1 MSKRAAAEGADSRRA
16 RSEGGGGG
24 PSRAPHFDHAVYTL
38 VRRIP
43 AGRTATYGQVA
54 AMLGRPR
61 AARAV
66 GGAMRRCPP
75 GVPWHRVLNAAGRIS
90 RRARAAGML
99 TQRLLLEREGVTLRR
114 GRVDFARYGW
124 DAAAGACR
132 GGRRRRAVSRAGRVR
147 LRIDDERAWSA
158 QKA

>member
-1 MSKRAAAEGADSRRA
+1 MSAS
-16 RSEGGGGG
+16 
-24 PSRAPHFDHAVYTL
+24 FDRDVYAV

-43 AGRTATYGQVA
+43 PGRTATYGQVA

-75 GVPWHRVLNAAGRIS
+75 GVPWHRVLNAQGRIS

-114 GRVDFARYGW
+114 GRVDMARHAW
-124 DAAAGACR
+124 DAAAGV
-132 GGRRRRAVSRAGRVR
+132 GRRGARRQRAPRAGRVR
-147 LRIDDERAWSA
+147 LHIEDERAWR
-158 QKA
+158 

>member
-1 MSKRAAAEGADSRRA
+1 
-16 RSEGGGGG
+16 
-24 PSRAPHFDHAVYTL
+24 VYTV

-43 AGRTATYGQVA
+43 PGRIATYGQVA
-54 AMLGRPR
+54 AMVGRPR

-99 TQRLLLEREGVTLRR
+99 TQKMLLEREGVALRR
-114 GRVDFARYGW
+114 GRVDFSRYGW
-124 DAAAGACR
+124 DAARTAR
-132 GGRRRRAVSRAGRVR
+132 GNAAPRRPAPRAGRVR
-147 LRIDDERAWSA
+147 LRIDDERAWG
-158 QKA
+158 

>member
-1 MSKRAAAEGADSRRA
+1 MSA
-16 RSEGGGGG
+16 
-24 PSRAPHFDHAVYTL
+24 HFDREVYAV

-124 DAAAGACR
+124 DAASRAC
-132 GGRRRRAVSRAGRVR
+132 GSGRRRRPAPRAGRTR
-147 LRIDDERAWSA
+147 LRIDDERAWG
-158 QKA
+158 

>member
-1 MSKRAAAEGADSRRA
+1 MS
-16 RSEGGGGG
+16 
-24 PSRAPHFDHAVYTL
+24 FDREVYAL

-43 AGRTATYGQVA
+43 AGRTVTYGQVA

-114 GRVDFARYGW
+114 GRVDMARYAW
-124 DAAAGACR
+124 DGVAGAR
-132 GGRRRRAVSRAGRVR
+132 GGVVRRQRGTRAGRAR
-147 LRIDDERAWSA
+147 LRIDDERAW
-158 QKA
+158 K